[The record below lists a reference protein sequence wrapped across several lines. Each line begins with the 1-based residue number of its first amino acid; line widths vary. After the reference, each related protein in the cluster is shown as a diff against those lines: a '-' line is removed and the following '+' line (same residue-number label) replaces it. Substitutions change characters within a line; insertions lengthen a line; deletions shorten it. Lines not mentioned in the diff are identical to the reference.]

1 MFRRIFLA
9 ALLGGLVAG
18 FIATAVQTLRAVP
31 LLLEAEFF
39 EQASEQADPAPAKPH
54 DHFHGVAPHA
64 HDGEE
69 WSPADGWERTSY
81 TLVFNVLA
89 AIGFGLL
96 LVAGMALT
104 GWSGWMPGL
113 GWGLAGYAT
122 FVLAPAIGLP
132 PELPGTEA
140 ASLFLRQV
148 WWVGTAAATAAGLA
162 LIFRRRGAIPILAGL
177 ALLALPHL
185 IGAPQPAA
193 HGGVAPDALA
203 REFIFVALA
212 TGLVFWLVLGAFAG
226 VFYRRI
232 RAA

>member
-18 FIATAVQTLRAVP
+18 CIATAVQALRAVP
-31 LLLEAEFF
+31 LILEAELF
-39 EQASEQADPAPAKPH
+39 EQAPDVAKSH

-64 HDGEE
+64 HDDEE
-69 WSPADGWERTSY
+69 WRPADGWERTGY
-81 TLVFNVLA
+81 TLMFNILA

-96 LVAGMALT
+96 LAAGMALT
-104 GWSGWMPGL
+104 GWSGWMSGL

-132 PELPGTEA
+132 PEVPGSEA
-140 ASLFLRQV
+140 APLVLRQV
-148 WWVGTAAATAAGLA
+148 WWVGTAAATGAGLA
-162 LIFRRRGAIPILAGL
+162 LIFLRRGALAAVAGL

-193 HGGVAPDALA
+193 HGGAAPDALA

-226 VFYRRI
+226 VFYRRLS
-232 RAA
+232 AA